1 MLKYSKSKSLF
12 HYSQMFMQLRKES
25 TDIQTD
31 ANYSKQKKYTTLFR
45 QIVRAKYPKLKS
57 LLELEF
63 RNENEILGTNDP
75 D

>member
-31 ANYSKQKKYTTLFR
+31 ANYSKQKNTQLCSD
-45 QIVRAKYPKLKS
+45 KS
-57 LLELEF
+57 F
-63 RNENEILGTNDP
+63 VQNIQSFKKSP
-75 D
+75 

>member
-31 ANYSKQKKYTTLFR
+31 ANYSKQKNTQLCSD
-45 QIVRAKYPKLKS
+45 KS
-57 LLELEF
+57 F
-63 RNENEILGTNDP
+63 VQNIQS
-75 D
+75 